1 MLNRREFIGTA
12 IGVAACAA
20 RAAAL
25 PADKFRWAM
34 SSHMFTPMK
43 PHPEEGIKMAARF
56 GFHGIE
62 PWGNELQLYLKQ
74 PPEVFKKVLDA
85 SGVGISSVA
94 SGGNYYDTAT
104 LQTVLDSNAANA
116 KFGAYFGIKALKANL
131 SRRLGP
137 EDLSPA
143 NAKIL
148 ARNLNEVGKR
158 TIEHGVKF
166 AFHPHAWTIAERGN
180 EVDDDPRDDGPEAGV
195 RHARHLP
202 RVGRRL

>member
-94 SGGNYYDTAT
+94 SGGELLRHGDAS
-104 LQTVLDSNAANA
+104 D
-116 KFGAYFGIKALKANL
+116 GARQQRGECEVRRRTSA
-131 SRRLGP
+131 SRR
-137 EDLSPA
+137 
-143 NAKIL
+143 
-148 ARNLNEVGKR
+148 
-158 TIEHGVKF
+158 
-166 AFHPHAWTIAERGN
+166 
-180 EVDDDPRDDGPEAGV
+180 
-195 RHARHLP
+195 
-202 RVGRRL
+202 